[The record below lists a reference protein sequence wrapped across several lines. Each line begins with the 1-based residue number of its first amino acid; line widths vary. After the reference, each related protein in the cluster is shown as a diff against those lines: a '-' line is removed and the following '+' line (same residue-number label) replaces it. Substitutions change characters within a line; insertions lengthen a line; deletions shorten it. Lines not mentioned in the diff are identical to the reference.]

1 MNSYSNDLNENEIL
15 ASSNFDKV
23 TQELAEL
30 KGLQIRLWNYRISHS
45 VLQFRVAHCKVG
57 ETENYFNTLIHC
69 AGTEKIIIEKT
80 WWESNLNI
88 TFVKKFP
95 QTFRLSDE
103 EAGFLI
109 ECANVSIEKFVP
121 PKFFGFFG

>member
-1 MNSYSNDLNENEIL
+1 MKSYSNDSEECVIL
-15 ASSNFDKV
+15 ASSDFDKIKH
-23 TQELAEL
+23 EFDEL

-45 VLQFRVAHCKVG
+45 VLQFRVAHCVAG

-80 WWESNLNI
+80 QWKSNLKI
-88 TFVKKFP
+88 KFIKKFP

-103 EAGFLI
+103 ETGFLV
-109 ECANVSIEKFVP
+109 ECANISIEKFVP
-121 PKFFGFFG
+121 PKFFGKK